1 MLTIKTGVN
10 EMDIKEITETYEM
23 CGIDVNNELEEIV
36 LEDSNLFGEFIST
49 NELLLEGTQFNK

>member
-1 MLTIKTGVN
+1 
-10 EMDIKEITETYEM
+10 MDIKEITETYEM